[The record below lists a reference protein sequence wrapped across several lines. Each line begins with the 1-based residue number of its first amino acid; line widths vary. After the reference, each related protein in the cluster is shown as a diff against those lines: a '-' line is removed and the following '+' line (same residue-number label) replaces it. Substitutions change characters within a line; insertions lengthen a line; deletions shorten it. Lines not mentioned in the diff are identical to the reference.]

1 MKILCRLDIIVLW
14 AECGPQVVRLT
25 PLLETI
31 STATLCFV
39 LSQHQLMS
47 NPSYLQVFVGY
58 LQYICDIKRAMLS
71 TARFIHDL
79 GVHVTC

>member
-1 MKILCRLDIIVLW
+1 MKIPCRPDILVLW
-14 AECGPQVVRLT
+14 AECGPKVVHLT

-31 STATLCFV
+31 KTAT

-58 LQYICDIKRAMLS
+58 LQYICNIKRAMLS